1 MGVNEMVQL
10 VGTLGFP
17 IFMCLA
23 LAYYVKYTT
32 DKQREEVSKLNEQ
45 HKIEIQNVT
54 FAINNNTIALTKLC
68 EKLDLDVKVA

>member
-1 MGVNEMVQL
+1 MGINEMVQL

-32 DKQREEVSKLNEQ
+32 DRQREEVSKLNEQ
-45 HKIEIQNVT
+45 HQNEIQNVT
-54 FAINNNTIALTKLC
+54 YAINNNTIALTKLC
-68 EKLDLDVKVA
+68 EKLDIKVA